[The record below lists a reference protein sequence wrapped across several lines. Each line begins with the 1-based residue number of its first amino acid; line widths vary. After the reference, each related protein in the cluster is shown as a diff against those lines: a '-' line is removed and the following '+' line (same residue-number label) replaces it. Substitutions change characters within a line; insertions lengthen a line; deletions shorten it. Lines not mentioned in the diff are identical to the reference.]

1 VQFVNNGPDIP
12 EKLLQAHEEGRVVF
26 FCGAGIS
33 FPAKLPGFGK
43 LVWDL
48 YNAVGVTPN
57 AVQKQALKS
66 NQFDTAVS
74 LLEAVNPT
82 NEWRRDVRKEIAKLL
97 QPNYSSANATLT
109 HKALLQLSTTSENK
123 IRLITTN
130 FDRIFK
136 QVELDEGLNVPDYKA
151 PLLPIPKKRWDG
163 LVYLHGLL
171 PENIDGTELDHLVI
185 SSGDFGLAY
194 LTERWAA
201 RFVSELF
208 RSFTVCFVGYSLN
221 DPVLRYMMDALAADR
236 LLGESPPEMFAFGN
250 YKKGGFEQ
258 EQLQWLAKNVTPILY
273 KNHSNHFYLHK
284 TLEHWSETYRDGL
297 SGKEQIVV
305 TTAISKPS
313 SSDIHENYAKNL
325 AWALSDPTGIP
336 AKRFSKLNP
345 APDLEWLNAL
355 SKIKLKRED
364 LSRFG
369 VFDNSFSE
377 DLTFNLF
384 NRPAKSS
391 HSPNMALSRHSYA
404 ETKWDEVMQHLGN
417 WLSRH
422 LNNPDLVIFIL
433 KQGGIL
439 NSQFRW
445 KINSAIE
452 DQKEKI
458 RKGDYEYF
466 EQLKFF
472 SPDAIVSDEML
483 IVWSLVLAGYCEPSN
498 NTLDLYSWADKYKNS
513 GITAALKKEIRSI
526 LSPKILFKKQYGLSS
541 IEPRKGLKGILDWEI
556 NLSTSF
562 VHSSI
567 KELNKIPQWESDIAE
582 LTLQFSALLK
592 ETMDIMAE
600 LKDVEEFHDYSYIYQ
615 PSIKEHSQNKDYRN
629 WTALIDLTRDSWIS
643 LNKSDVDSAQRI
655 ALDWWAVPYPIF
667 KRLALFTASETTSI
681 PVTII
686 NTWLEEDE
694 SHWLWSIV
702 SQRELFQ
709 LLPVLIKRQNAQ
721 QRQNLLKLIVKGPAR
736 SWFREDLTEDEFSKI
751 HDREIWL
758 RLEKL
763 KEVEVELDEKTNF
776 IYDSI
781 LAKNPQWKLREKER
795 DEFPFWMGNGNDLR
809 KSITSPK
816 NLDNLIKWLKDSPD
830 HDRWD
835 EDDWSLRCREDF
847 ELSSKAL
854 IALNNQGVWIAE
866 RWREALQVWTEN
878 KRLSFKAWRT
888 LSITIFEFKDNELI
902 DISWSL
908 SRWLKANISC
918 KVITDDNFF
927 LYFDRLINLP
937 YEIDFDG
944 INDPLNSAINH
955 PVGILAESLF
965 QWWYNQKPNNED
977 GLIAEFEK
985 RLNQICFVD
994 NSALYYGKVI
1004 VATNLLSLFKVDRE
1018 WTTNKVLPW
1027 FNWNANSLA
1036 NMSWRSY
1043 LWSPRLH
1050 KGLLLQ
1056 LKPSLLSTALHYEE
1070 LDSHKEQYARFMTYI
1085 ALQQYDEYKAIELT
1099 EVFNILPS
1107 EALYYVASSLSDGI
1121 SSSGDK
1127 YSEYWEHR
1135 IKVFINKFW
1144 PKNKDI
1150 SENTVNQLGL
1160 LCIATKNHFGEAFS
1174 LLKHSLKPVQD
1185 TEYIVRQ
1192 VKSSNLIQEFPKEIL
1207 NFLNIL
1213 TADPKY
1219 RPASKL
1225 KDCIEEIVTIEPS
1238 LSNEPSYKRLEIIV
1252 RRFE

>member
-1 VQFVNNGPDIP
+1 MQFVNNGPDIP
-12 EKLLQAHEEGRVVF
+12 EKLLQAHEESRVVF

-82 NEWRRDVRKEIAKLL
+82 NEWRRYVRKEMAKLL

-250 YKKGGFEQ
+250 YKKGEFEQ

-422 LNNPDLVIFIL
+422 LNNPDLVIFII
-433 KQGGIL
+433 KHGGIL

-445 KINSAIE
+445 KINTDIE
-452 DQKEKI
+452 EQKEKI
-458 RKGDYEYF
+458 KKGDNEYF
-466 EQLKFF
+466 EQLKSF
-472 SPDAIVSDEML
+472 SPDAVVSDEML
-483 IVWSLVLAGYCEPSN
+483 VVWSLVLAGYCEQSN
-498 NTLDLYSWADKYKNS
+498 NTLDLYSWTDKYKNS
-513 GITAALKKEIRSI
+513 GITTALKKEIRSI
-526 LSPKILFKKQYGLSS
+526 LSPKIQFKKPYNYSS
-541 IEPRKGLKGILDWEI
+541 IEPKQGLKAILDWDI

-562 VHSSI
+562 VHSSM
-567 KELNKIPQWESDIAE
+567 KELSKLPQWQSDIGGLILE
-582 LTLQFSALLK
+582 FTALLK
-592 ETMDIMAE
+592 ETMEIMAE
-600 LKDVEEFHDYSYIYQ
+600 LNEVEEFHDYSYIHQ
-615 PSIKEHSQNKDYRN
+615 PSIKEHPQNKDYRD
-629 WTALIDLTRDSWIS
+629 WTALIDLARDSWIS
-643 LNKSDVDSAQRI
+643 LNKLDVDSANRVV
-655 ALDWWAVPYPIF
+655 LDWWALPYPIF
-667 KRLALFTASETTSI
+667 KRLALFAASETTSI
-681 PVTII
+681 PVTTI
-686 NTWLEEDE
+686 NTWLEEGE
-694 SHWLWSIV
+694 NRWLWNVV

-709 LLPVLIKRQNAQ
+709 LLPVLIKRQNAK
-721 QRQNLLKLIVKGPAR
+721 QRQNLLNLITKGPER
-736 SWFREDLTEDEFSKI
+736 VWFREDLEDEEFAKI
-751 HDREIWL
+751 CDREIWL

-763 KEVEVELDEKTNF
+763 KGVEVELDEKTNL

-781 LAKNPQWKLREKER
+781 LAENPQWKLREDEK
-795 DEFPFWMGNGNDLR
+795 DEFPFWMGSGNDIR
-809 KSITSPK
+809 KSIASPK
-816 NLDNLIKWLKDSPD
+816 KLDDLIEWLKDNPNHD
-830 HDRWD
+830 HWD

-854 IALNNQGVWIAE
+854 ITLKNDSVWIAE
-866 RWREALQVWTEN
+866 RWREALRVWTEN
-878 KRLSFKAWRT
+878 KRLSLKAWRT
-888 LSITIFEFKDNELI
+888 LSNTIFELKDSELI

-908 SRWLKANISC
+908 SRWLKSNVNC
-918 KVITDDNFF
+918 KIINDDKFF
-927 LYFDRLINLP
+927 LYFDRLISLP
-937 YEIDFDG
+937 YKIDFEG
-944 INDPLNSAINH
+944 INDPLSSAINH
-955 PVGILAESLF
+955 PVGILTESLF

-977 GLIAEFEK
+977 GLLVEFEK
-985 RLNQICFVD
+985 RLNQICLID
-994 NSALYYGKVI
+994 NLGLYHGKVI
-1004 VATNLLSLFKVDRE
+1004 VATNVLSLFKVDRE
-1018 WTTNKVLPW
+1018 WTTNNVLPW
-1027 FNWNANSLA
+1027 FNWDANELA

-1043 LWSPRLH
+1043 LWSPRLY

-1056 LKPSLLSTALHYEE
+1056 LKPSLLSTALHYQE
-1070 LDSHKEQYARFMTYI
+1070 LDSHKEQYARFMTYV
-1085 ALQQYDEYKAIELT
+1085 ALQQYDEYKTTELA
-1099 EVFNILPS
+1099 EAFNILPS
-1107 EALYYVASSLSDGI
+1107 EALYHVASSLSDGI

-1150 SENTVNQLGL
+1150 SENTVKQLGL

-1213 TADPKY
+1213 TADSKY